1 MYNMVNKRL
10 PGWQDPPSRRK
21 IQEALAAFDSNKDG
35 TLDPREFQR
44 FAHNMVNTGPD
55 AFFARIGKNAVVNV
69 GVLPASAT
77 VLKKL
82 ATELDIAGLAKMAGV
97 PDVLLA
103 PALGVLAKAVRGIIP
118 V

>member
-1 MYNMVNKRL
+1 MV
-10 PGWQDPPSRRK
+10 S
-21 IQEALAAFDSNKDG
+21 
-35 TLDPREFQR
+35 
-44 FAHNMVNTGPD
+44 TGPD
-55 AFFARIGKNAVVNV
+55 AFFVRIGKNAVVNV

-82 ATELDIAGLAKMAGV
+82 ATEFDIGGLAKMAGV

-103 PALGVLAKAVRGIIP
+103 PALGVLAKAVRGIVP